1 MKLNEE
7 KELARI
13 TEEFTKGVT
22 LFTQKEV
29 KKALDVFDQIIE
41 EFKDTE
47 YYSIE
52 EIQTR
57 SKVYKSICESLL
69 NPVEIKLETDE
80 DYLNQGVYHLN
91 AGQYTEA
98 IDMLKTLESRGY
110 SDPYLNYLLAIAHLK
125 KREVSASMSYLRK
138 CVQEDD
144 YYKIVAHNEPDFIPI
159 LEHREFLAIVE

>member
-13 TEEFTKGVT
+13 TEAFTKGVT

-29 KKALDVFDQIIE
+29 KNALAVFDQIIE
-41 EFKDTE
+41 EFKDSE

-57 SKVYKSICESLL
+57 AKVYKAICESLL

-91 AGQYTEA
+91 AGQYAEA
-98 IDMLKTLESRGY
+98 IDMFQTLESRGY
-110 SDPYLNYLLAIAHLK
+110 TDPYLNYLLSIVHLK
-125 KREVSASMSYLRK
+125 KREFGTCFSYLKK